1 MDSTSTAVVGIACA
15 AAYFLDKAVAVQN
28 ELLAALAAACL
39 FVYVGNR
46 IVLFSEE
53 PDEQDDEHE
62 TDGDNS
68 GADEDEEREDDENSG
83 ADEDEDQ
90 ADDEREDDEEVEPT
104 RLNVPD
110 GIEPAT
116 GAEEWNHGR
125 EILDALAEEEY
136 DVALSLLGELATGSL
151 AVVAPYVTDKNHS
164 LGCRLRGSQHDELV
178 EEGERVLGVVGM
190 QCCPCRYGGSIGIV
204 SFVDSDMNLREKEE
218 TKLSSHDVDMLLATE

>member
-62 TDGDNS
+62 TDSDNS
-68 GADEDEEREDDENSG
+68 GTDEDEEREDNKNSG
-83 ADEDEDQ
+83 ADENEDQ
-90 ADDEREDDEEVEPT
+90 ADDEREDDVVEST
-104 RLNVPD
+104 RLNVAD
-110 GIEPAT
+110 GIEPEA
-116 GAEEWNHGR
+116 GADEWNYGR